1 MHAIVILCIYI
12 QKENVQHIHTFI
24 IEIQSVLVK
33 YQNIMGL
40 LKQIGICSK
49 TINRKKQGIT
59 NGGVEESES

>member
-1 MHAIVILCIYI
+1 MHVIVILCIYI

-49 TINRKKQGIT
+49 TINRKKEGIT
-59 NGGVEESES
+59 NGGVEESGS